1 MALVKKIVLDKIEVV
16 GIYKNIQLRYDNQI
30 VDDSDNSIV
39 VGGKFHRRV
48 VHCIDDISS
57 ETTEVKNIA
66 AAVWTEELKT
76 AYEAQLTKGL

>member
-1 MALVKKIVLDKIEVV
+1 MALVKKTVLDKIEVV
-16 GIYKNIQLRYDNQI
+16 GPYKSIQLRYDNQI
-30 VDDSDNSIV
+30 IDDSDDSIV
-39 VGGKFHRRV
+39 VDGKFSRRV

-57 ETTEVKNIA
+57 ETTEIKEIA